1 MRALP
6 LNALR
11 VFDAVS
17 RHRSFHAAAAELNV
31 TPSAISHQI
40 RTLEDWLGLR
50 LIERGNKHLK
60 FDADAVALASTVHL
74 AFSDIAIA
82 CEALRT
88 RFVMPQLRVAVIPS
102 VAICWLIPRL
112 QAFRN
117 QSPNIELKIMY
128 AIFGQVLNYD
138 EIDLAIVY
146 AQKPPAIKDFET
158 VSFLSG
164 AVVPVC
170 SKSFVQQLHD
180 PSTLQGVTQS
190 MLLHDTDT
198 FGWKEWLGK
207 TYPERTA
214 ADDNAEIVFEDFN
227 LLRVAAL
234 AGQGIALCPPD
245 LIQDDL
251 QNGRLVK
258 LSDRFFDKKFNY
270 FIIYRKCLNKTPA
283 VMFFNW
289 LIDTAAIYKTSYL

>member
-11 VFDAVS
+11 VFDAVF
-17 RHRSFHAAAAELNV
+17 RHRSFHAAATELNV

-40 RTLEDWLGLR
+40 RALEDWLGLR
-50 LIERGNKHLK
+50 LIERNNKHLK

-74 AFSDIAIA
+74 AFSDIATA
-82 CEALRT
+82 CESLRART
-88 RFVMPQLRVAVIPS
+88 VKPQLRVAVIPS

-128 AIFGQVLNYD
+128 AIFGQELHFD

-146 AQKPPAIKDFET
+146 AQKPPVIQDFET
-158 VSFLSG
+158 VTFLS
-164 AVVPVC
+164 AASVPVC
-170 SKSFVQQLHD
+170 SQSFVQNLPD
-180 PSTLQGVTQS
+180 PSSLQGVTQS

-198 FGWKEWLGK
+198 SGWKEWLGR
-207 TYPERTA
+207 TYPETTT
-214 ADDNAEIVFEDFN
+214 DNAEIVFEDFN
-227 LLRVAAL
+227 LLRVATL

-251 QNGRLVK
+251 QSGRLIK
-258 LSDRFFDKKFNY
+258 LSDHVVNTDFDY
-270 FIIYRKCLNKTPA
+270 FIVYRKGS
-283 VMFFNW
+283 
-289 LIDTAAIYKTSYL
+289 DTAPSVTFFKWLMQMSQQPA